1 MSQSKYGP
9 PCLKGDQ
16 VDVGKCKK
24 LALRVEETLKLAIF
38 AEPKQLDP
46 SLVLVAPMNRS
57 GAPPNKRHV
66 HFGVLKSFKD
76 KGFDRA
82 RPQVGICIKFT
93 SPEGLKALHDHNK
106 RFTKGC
112 QLMPAIK
119 VEAIY
124 GSLACSHFN
133 LALRLLQA
141 GAKTPIGDLI
151 KILEENEALNDFVV
165 PTGGHKWWILP
176 EDVSKERQLDISL
189 WRNMDQNENQV
200 THEMETLQGIKATAE
215 SLSVKQSRIT
225 VGDLVSA
232 ATRKNPA
239 KLSPKIMNVLTRV
252 YIGFLENGVPELLQ
266 ELVDYHS
273 ETVDPK
279 ELTVSTSW
287 IENLVAEDLII
298 DAD

>member
-1 MSQSKYGP
+1 MALSKYGS

-16 VDVGKCKK
+16 VDLGKCKK

-119 VEAIY
+119 SEAIY
-124 GSLACSHFN
+124 GSLACSHLN

-151 KILEENEALNDFVV
+151 KILEEIEHLQDFVV
-165 PTGGHKWWILP
+165 SGHKWWILP
-176 EDVSKERQLDISL
+176 EDVSRERQLDISL

-215 SLSVKQSRIT
+215 SLSVNQNRIS

-232 ATRKNPA
+232 AVRKNPA

-273 ETVDPK
+273 EKVDPQ
-279 ELTVSTSW
+279 ELTVSTAW
-287 IENLVAEDLII
+287 IKNLVAEDSII
-298 DAD
+298 DSD